1 MALFKRPPLEDAPA
15 RPRRSIV
22 AAAVDLTQI
31 PQGWKARNGEDSWQR
46 EAWNQYDICGELRY
60 ATNWI
65 ANAVSMATMYAADLD
80 EDSGQ
85 ISGATE
91 NNQVQQ
97 IASTILGGAVKRSQ
111 YQSTIALN
119 WQVAG
124 EVFILVR
131 PSRGG
136 LADEWIVLSS
146 TEIEERGGTFKYCDP
161 ITGGM
166 VELTGRDM
174 LIRIWSPHPRYQSHA
189 DSSVRA
195 ALPILK
201 EVERT
206 SQNIAARLDSRLIGS
221 GVWIIPKELDFAQG
235 DDDPQGPEGLMDLLR
250 RAAEASLSNPGT
262 AASQVPIILE
272 APGEQI
278 ANFSHQSFVTELSQ
292 EVTELRTA
300 AIRRLALTL
309 DMPAELVLGMGESNH
324 WSAWQIE
331 EAAYKIHVAPL
342 LDRIADGIT
351 TSYFHPALRA
361 AGIQDPERYVLAF
374 DVSDIISRPNQFEQ
388 LNALFD
394 KALISEDYLLNE
406 LGIPEEA
413 KPSAEDEQQRLA
425 ISLITQ
431 APSLVEVVPSL
442 LTLAGIEAEVAPTSS
457 APEITQAQPDEAPAQ
472 EDNALPARSSQGDEA
487 PSEGLVAAAELVVFD
502 TLSRAGGR
510 LLTRE
515 YRGQFS
521 HVPKHELHTVIKA
534 ADTEAA
540 MEGSF
545 QFVSV
550 MAPSFGA
557 DADKLESNLRA
568 YCRNKMITQR
578 PHDREE
584 LRRWLTL

>member
-1 MALFKRPPLEDAPA
+1 
-15 RPRRSIV
+15 
-22 AAAVDLTQI
+22 
-31 PQGWKARNGEDSWQR
+31 
-46 EAWNQYDICGELRY
+46 
-60 ATNWI
+60 
-65 ANAVSMATMYAADLD
+65 MATMYAADID

-85 ISGATE
+85 TSGATD
-91 NNQVQQ
+91 NAQVQQ

-131 PSRGG
+131 AGRIY
-136 LADEWIVLSS
+136 DEWIVLSS
-146 TEIEERGGTFKYCDP
+146 TEIEERGGSFKYCDP
-161 ITGGM
+161 VTGGQ
-166 VELTGRDM
+166 VELTSNDL

-206 SQNIAARLDSRLIGS
+206 SQNIAARLDSRLVGS
-221 GVWIIPKELDFAQG
+221 GVWIIPKELDFSQG
-235 DDDPQGPEGLMDLLR
+235 DDDPQGPEGLMDLMR
-250 RAAEASLSNPGT
+250 RAAEASLSNPGQ
-262 AASQVPIILE
+262 ASSQVPIILE

-278 ANFSHQSFVTELSQ
+278 ANFSHQTFSTELSQ
-292 EVTELRTA
+292 EVLELRTA
-300 AIRRLALTL
+300 AIRRLGLTL

-331 EAAYKIHVAPL
+331 ESAYKIHVAPL

-351 TSYFHPALRA
+351 TAYFRPALIA
-361 AGIQDPERYVLAF
+361 AGIPNPEDYVLAF

-406 LGIPEEA
+406 LGIPDEA
-413 KPSAEDEQQRLA
+413 KPRGEDEQQRLA

-431 APSLVEVVPSL
+431 APSLVEVVPGL
-442 LTLAGIEAEVAPTSS
+442 LELAGIDAQVQPATPAQSQAAPVADAPT
-457 APEITQAQPDEAPAQ
+457 A
-472 EDNALPARSSQGDEA
+472 EDNALPVRASDTTA

-515 YRGQFS
+515 FRGQFA

-534 ADTEAA
+534 VDTEAA

-545 QFVSV
+545 QFVSA
-550 MAPSFGA
+550 MAPAFDV
-557 DADKLESNLRA
+557 DANRLASNLRS
-568 YCRNKMITQR
+568 YCRDKMITQR
-578 PHDREE
+578 AHDREE
-584 LRRWLTL
+584 LRRWLAL

>member
-1 MALFKRPPLEDAPA
+1 MALFKRPAPTEA
-15 RPRRSIV
+15 AETRPRRSIV
-22 AAAVDLTQI
+22 AAAVDLTQT
-31 PQGWKARNGEDSWQR
+31 PAGWKARNGEDSWQK

-85 ISGATE
+85 ISGSTE

-111 YQSTIALN
+111 YQSTISLN

-124 EVFILVR
+124 EVFVLVR
-131 PSRGG
+131 PSRAGT
-136 LADEWIVLSS
+136 ADEWIVLSS

-161 ITGGM
+161 TTGVM
-166 VELTGRDM
+166 LTLTGQDM

-189 DSSVRA
+189 DSAVRA

-206 SQNIAARLDSRLIGS
+206 SQNIAARLDSRLVGS

-235 DDDPQGPEGLMDLLR
+235 DEDPQGPEGLMDLLR
-250 RAAEASLSNPGT
+250 RAAEASLSNPGQ
-262 AASQVPIILE
+262 ASSQVPIILE

-278 ANFSHQSFVTELSQ
+278 ANFSHQSFTTELSQ
-292 EVTELRTA
+292 EVLELRTA

-309 DMPAELVLGMGESNH
+309 DMPAELVLGLGESNH

-361 AGIQDPERYVLAF
+361 AGIQDAERYVLAF

-406 LGIPEEA
+406 LGIPDEA
-413 KPSAEDEQQRLA
+413 KPTGEDEQKRLA
-425 ISLITQ
+425 LSLITQ
-431 APSLVEVVPSL
+431 APSLIETVPGL
-442 LTLAGIEAEVAPTSS
+442 LALAGIEAEITPADNGGPVQTT
-457 APEITQAQPDEAPAQ
+457 PELPAAPAEENSPPTQ
-472 EDNALPARSSQGDEA
+472 DNT

-515 YRGQFS
+515 YRGQFA
-521 HVPKHELHTVIKA
+521 HVPKHELHTVIRST
-534 ADTEAA
+534 DTEAA

-545 QFVSV
+545 QFVSA
-550 MAPSFGA
+550 MAPSFDV
-557 DADKLESNLRA
+557 DAVQLESNLRA

>member
-1 MALFKRPPLEDAPA
+1 MALFKRPPVEEPQT

-22 AAAVDLTQI
+22 AAAVDLSQT
-31 PQGWKARNGEDSWQR
+31 PQGWKARNGEDSWQK

-85 ISGATE
+85 ISGATD

-97 IASTILGGAVKRSQ
+97 IAATILGGAVKRSQ

-131 PSRGG
+131 PSRAGM
-136 LADEWIVLSS
+136 ADEWIVLSS
-146 TEIEERGGTFKYCDP
+146 TEIEERGGSFKYCDP
-161 ITGGM
+161 TTGAQ
-166 VELTGRDM
+166 VELTGKDM
-174 LIRIWSPHPRYQSHA
+174 LIRVWSPHPRYQSHA
-189 DSSVRA
+189 DSAVRA

-206 SQNIAARLDSRLIGS
+206 SQNIAARLDSRLVGS

-235 DDDPQGPEGLMDLLR
+235 DEDPQGPEGLMDLLR
-250 RAAEASLSNPGT
+250 RAAEASLSNPGQ
-262 AASQVPIILE
+262 ASSQVPIILE

-278 ANFSHQSFVTELSQ
+278 ANFSHQSFTTELSA
-292 EVTELRTA
+292 EVLELRTA

-309 DMPAELVLGMGESNH
+309 DMPAELILGMGESNH

-351 TSYFHPALRA
+351 TAYFHPALRA
-361 AGIQDPERYVLAF
+361 AGIEAPERYVLAF

-388 LNALFD
+388 LNSLFD

-406 LGIPEEA
+406 LGIPDEA
-413 KPSAEDEQQRLA
+413 KPTAEDEQKRLA
-425 ISLITQ
+425 LSLITA
-431 APSLVEVVPSL
+431 APSLIQTVPAL
-442 LTLAGIEAEVAPTSS
+442 LTLAGIEADVTAEDTG
-457 APEITQAQPDEAPAQ
+457 APEAQTQEIAPPA
-472 EDNALPARSSQGDEA
+472 EDNALPVRASDSA

-521 HVPKHELHTVIKA
+521 SVPKHELHTVIKSV
-534 ADTEAA
+534 DTEAA

-545 QFVSV
+545 QFVSA
-550 MAPSFGA
+550 MAPSFDV
-557 DADKLESNLRA
+557 DAAKLESNLRA
-568 YCRNKMITQR
+568 YCRNKMITQS

>member
-1 MALFKRPPLEDAPA
+1 MALFKRPPVDEAQT

-22 AAAVDLTQI
+22 AAAVDLSQT
-31 PQGWKARNGEDSWQR
+31 PQGWKARNGEDSWQK

-111 YQSTIALN
+111 FQSTISLN

-136 LADEWIVLSS
+136 MADEWIVLSS

-161 ITGGM
+161 VTGGQ
-166 VELTGRDM
+166 VALTGKDM

-189 DSSVRA
+189 DSAVRA

-206 SQNIAARLDSRLIGS
+206 SQNIAARLDSRLVGS

-235 DDDPQGPEGLMDLLR
+235 DEDPQGPEGLMDLLR
-250 RAAEASLSNPGT
+250 RAAEASLSNPGQ
-262 AASQVPIILE
+262 ASSQVPIILE

-278 ANFSHQSFVTELSQ
+278 ANFSHQSFTTELSQ
-292 EVTELRTA
+292 EVLELRTA

-342 LDRIADGIT
+342 LDRIADGVT
-351 TSYFHPALRA
+351 TAYFHPALRA
-361 AGIQDPERYVLAF
+361 AGIQNPERYVLAF

-388 LNALFD
+388 LNSLFD

-406 LGIPEEA
+406 LGIPDEA
-413 KPSAEDEQQRLA
+413 KPTAEDEQKRLA
-425 ISLITQ
+425 LSLITQ
-431 APSLVEVVPSL
+431 APSLIESVPAL
-442 LTLAGIEAEVAPTSS
+442 LGLAGIEAEVTPIDQG
-457 APEITQAQPDEAPAQ
+457 APEIAPAEPADTPA
-472 EDNALPARSSQGDEA
+472 EDNALPVRASDSA

-515 YRGQFS
+515 YRGQFAS
-521 HVPKHELHTVIKA
+521 VPKHELHTVIKA
-534 ADTEAA
+534 VDTEAA

-545 QFVSV
+545 QFVSA
-550 MAPSFGA
+550 MAPSFDV
-557 DADKLESNLRA
+557 DAVKLESNLRA

>member
-1 MALFKRPPLEDAPA
+1 MALFKRPPTDEAPA
-15 RPRRSIV
+15 TRPRRSIV
-22 AAAVDLTQI
+22 AAAIDLVQT
-31 PQGWKARNGEDSWQR
+31 PNAWKARTGEDSWQR

-65 ANAVSMATMYAADLD
+65 ANAVSMATMYAADI
-80 EDSGQ
+80 ETDSGQ
-85 ISGATE
+85 VSGATD
-91 NNQVQQ
+91 NAQVQQ

-131 PSRGG
+131 AGRVY
-136 LADEWIVLSS
+136 DEWIVLSS
-146 TEIEERGGTFKYCDP
+146 TEIEERGGSFKYCDP
-161 ITGGM
+161 VTGGQ
-166 VELTGRDM
+166 VELTSNDL

-206 SQNIAARLDSRLIGS
+206 SQNIAARLDSRLVGS

-235 DDDPQGPEGLMDLLR
+235 DEDPQGPEGLMDLMR
-250 RAAEASLSNPGT
+250 RAAEASLSNPGQ
-262 AASQVPIILE
+262 ASSQVPIILE

-278 ANFSHQSFVTELSQ
+278 ANFSHQTFSTELSQ
-292 EVTELRTA
+292 EVLELRTA

-309 DMPAELVLGMGESNH
+309 DMPSELVLGMGESNH

-331 EAAYKIHVAPL
+331 ESAYKIHVAPL

-351 TSYFHPALRA
+351 TAYFHPALRA
-361 AGIQDPERYVLAF
+361 AGIQNPEDFVLAF

-388 LNALFD
+388 LNSLFD

-406 LGIPEEA
+406 LGIPDEA
-413 KPSAEDEQQRLA
+413 KPAPEDEQQRLA

-431 APSLVEVVPSL
+431 APSLAETVPGL
-442 LTLAGIEAEVAPTSS
+442 LELAGIDLQAQAATPVAPS
-457 APEITQAQPDEAPAQ
+457 QAPAAVDAPSA
-472 EDNALPARSSQGDEA
+472 EDNALPARASDTA
-487 PSEGLVAAAELVVFD
+487 TPSEGLVAAAELVVYD

-515 YRGQFS
+515 FRGKFAD
-521 HVPKHELHTVIKA
+521 VPKHELHTVIKSV
-534 ADTEAA
+534 DTEAA

-545 QFVSV
+545 QFVAA
-550 MAPSFGA
+550 MAPAYGV
-557 DADKLESNLRA
+557 DADRLESNLRS
-568 YCRNKMITQR
+568 YCRDKMITQR

-584 LRRWLTL
+584 LRRWLAL